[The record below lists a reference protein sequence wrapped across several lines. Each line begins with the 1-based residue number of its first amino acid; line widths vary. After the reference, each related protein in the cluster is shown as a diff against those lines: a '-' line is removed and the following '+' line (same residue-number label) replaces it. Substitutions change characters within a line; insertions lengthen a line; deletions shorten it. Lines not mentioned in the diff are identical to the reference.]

1 MAPQRILF
9 WEFTESSQSRHQ
21 TATILHYIVPKNAG
35 GNKMRKLFQQ
45 LILGGFCLAIGVG
58 AAFAENI
65 VIKGSTTVLPVAQV
79 ALEAYM
85 KANPGAKI
93 SLSGGGSGEGIKALI
108 DGSTNIANSSREIK
122 SAEAA
127 LAKSKGVEPKEIAV
141 AIDAIVPIVNPKNR
155 VKNLTIDQLSQIY
168 QGKITNWK
176 EVGGDDLQIVVISRD
191 SSSGTFEA
199 WAEMVLNKAKVTPK
213 AQLQASN
220 GAIVQAIS
228 KNKYAIGYIG
238 FGYINKT
245 VKPLTVNGVAASAK
259 TALSKEFPVSRFLY
273 MYTNGEPRGETAKF
287 IKFILSSE
295 GQKLV
300 AKEGFVPLPADKK
313 GKK

>member
-1 MAPQRILF
+1 MKLTAQKILLALGF
-9 WEFTESSQSRHQ
+9 
-21 TATILHYIVPKNAG
+21 LLAG
-35 GNKMRKLFQQ
+35 
-45 LILGGFCLAIGVG
+45 AG
-58 AAFAENI
+58 AAVAETV
-65 VIKGSTTVLPVAQV
+65 VIKGSTTVLPIVQA

-108 DGSTNIANSSREIK
+108 DGSTDIANSSREIK
-122 SAEAA
+122 SAEVE

-155 VKNLTIDQLSQIY
+155 VKDLTIDQLSQIY

-176 EVGGDDLQIVVISRD
+176 EVGGEDLQIVVISRD

-259 TALSKEFPVSRFLY
+259 TALSKEFPVSRHLY
-273 MYTNGEPRGETAKF
+273 MYTNGEPKGETAKF
-287 IKFILSSE
+287 IKFVLSAE